1 MSEPHSENL
10 RLTEA
15 GLARE
20 GVIGDLNYSF
30 FDANGETNLQ
40 WNVFPAL
47 GVEAVKEMVN
57 APKTVVV
64 AAGKY
69 KLAALQAALR
79 GRLSGFLTYF
89 QFLGLCG
96 PGV

>member
-1 MSEPHSENL
+1 M
-10 RLTEA
+10 
-15 GLARE
+15 RE

-30 FDANGETNLQ
+30 FDANGATTEQ

-47 GVEAVKEMVN
+47 GVEAVQSMV
-57 APKTVVV
+57 AAQKTVVV

-79 GRLSGFLTYF
+79 GRLLNVLITDEQAATMLLQG
-89 QFLGLCG
+89 
-96 PGV
+96 